1 MDFFVMAMGLLGGL
15 ALFLY
20 GMEQM
25 AEGLKSL
32 AGNRLKAI
40 LARLTTNRLSGACT
54 GAFVTAVLQ
63 SSSVTTV
70 LTVGFISAGILS
82 LSQAVGIIFG
92 ANVGTTI
99 TAQII
104 AFKVTHYALL
114 LVAAGFALLFVA
126 PSDNGSR
133 RQYGMLV
140 MGLGLIFFGMN
151 LMSMAMEPL
160 RSHAG
165 FIDTMARI
173 ENPLFGILL
182 AAAFTGLV
190 QSSSATTGVVIA
202 MASQGLISLTAG
214 ITLIF
219 GANIGTCVTAALA
232 SIGKPRTAV
241 QASLVHILFNVLG
254 VAVWIGFVDR
264 LGALVVWMSPAATS
278 LTGAARLAAET
289 PRQIANAHTVFNV
302 VNTLLFLPL
311 GGLFVRLVER
321 LVPAEE
327 VVDGSPVVATG
338 VELDPALLAVPA
350 IALQQ
355 AQRATQR
362 MAAVVRAM
370 LGDIMPAFVREND
383 GIVEGILRLDSEV
396 DDLQEQI
403 TDYLVRISRRNLTQ
417 AEAKQNIAL
426 LDLTSDLEHMGDLIE
441 KSLIPLSRKKART
454 AAQFSA
460 EGWEE
465 LAGYH
470 QRVVDSYD
478 LAVEAV
484 GEGSIEKARRVL
496 KGKAELAALAR
507 QYRTTHYRRLSDA
520 LPASMESSQ
529 IHLDLVDGL
538 RRVESYIE
546 SIALAVLDS
555 QTEHGVDD
563 DDS

>member
-1 MDFFVMAMGLLGGL
+1 MDLFVMAMGLLGGL

-54 GAFVTAVLQ
+54 GAFVTALLQ

-126 PSDNGSR
+126 PSDHGNR
-133 RQYGMLV
+133 RQCGLLV

-151 LMSMAMEPL
+151 LMGMAMEPL
-160 RSHAG
+160 RSHPG
-165 FIDTMARI
+165 FLGAMARI
-173 ENPLFGILL
+173 ENPLFGIAL

-202 MASQGLISLTAG
+202 MASQGLITLPAG

-232 SIGKPRTAV
+232 SIGKPRPAV
-241 QASLVHILFNVLG
+241 RASLVHILFNVLG
-254 VAVWIGFVDR
+254 VAVWLSFVDR
-264 LGALVVWMSPAATS
+264 LGALVIWMSPAAAT
-278 LTGAARLAAET
+278 LTGAAKLAAET

-321 LVPAEE
+321 LVPVEE
-327 VVDGSPVVATG
+327 ESAGPAALTE
-338 VELDPALLAVPA
+338 VELDPALLEVPA

-355 AQRATQR
+355 AQKATQR
-362 MAAVVRAM
+362 MAAVVRSM
-370 LGDIMPAFVREND
+370 LGDIMPAFTRNEA
-383 GIVEGILRLDSEV
+383 GIADAILRLDAEV
-396 DDLQEQI
+396 DELQERI
-403 TDYLVRISRRNLTQ
+403 TDYLVRISRRNISPAQATQ
-417 AEAKQNIAL
+417 NLAL
-426 LDLTSDLEHMGDLIE
+426 LDLTGDLEHIGDLIE
-441 KSLIPLSRKKART
+441 KSLIPLVRKKART
-454 AAQFSA
+454 DARFSA

-470 QRVVDSYD
+470 QRVLDSYD
-478 LAVEAV
+478 IAVEAV
-484 GEGSIEKARRVL
+484 GEGSVL
-496 KGKAELAALAR
+496 KAQSVLRAKAELAELAR

-520 LPASMESSQ
+520 LPESMESSQ

-555 QTEHGVDD
+555 QTASTTTPDETG
-563 DDS
+563 